1 MQYFIQY
8 FNWNPFRSHYP
19 TFSLK
24 YQDLSTC
31 HFNLFQKNPV
41 FLLFLCLKKKWELHS
56 IQQILTSFSSLRI
69 SNSLPEVQRSRYVQ
83 IRGAQAQVTTYLVNV
98 PAELFLDS
106 GGGRKISKHEFETF
120 WEGFRFH
127 IENTTFTRQ
136 HTSVRVAFHA
146 LTFIADI
153 WHLRF
158 KNIPHKKHMFCSK
171 WSFPNRIWGLPA
183 GQWSKHSAT
192 PQVWQSRYSR
202 IEYPIQQQ
210 YTQPI
215 ENRRA
220 L

>member
-1 MQYFIQY
+1 M
-8 FNWNPFRSHYP
+8 FRKKN
-19 TFSLK
+19 FSG
-24 YQDLSTC
+24 
-31 HFNLFQKNPV
+31 
-41 FLLFLCLKKKWELHS
+41 ELNS

-83 IRGAQAQVTTYLVNV
+83 IRGAQAQVTTYMVNV
-98 PAELFLDS
+98 PAELILDS
-106 GGGRKISKHEFETF
+106 GGVGRSANMNSRHFEKDSDFILHKHNFYTS
-120 WEGFRFH
+120 
-127 IENTTFTRQ
+127 T
-136 HTSVRVAFHA
+136 HTSVRVAECSHIHCGHW
-146 LTFIADI
+146 TFKIQKYTAQ
-153 WHLRF
+153 
-158 KNIPHKKHMFCSK
+158 KTMFCSK

>member
-41 FLLFLCLKKKWELHS
+41 FLLFLCLKKKMGTTFNPTNSDELQFS
-56 IQQILTSFSSLRI
+56 EDFKFSSWGPKI
-69 SNSLPEVQRSRYVQ
+69 Q
-83 IRGAQAQVTTYLVNV
+83 IC
-98 PAELFLDS
+98 PDS
-106 GGGRKISKHEFETF
+106 GRPSTSNNLLGECSSWAIFRFGRGRKISKHEFETF